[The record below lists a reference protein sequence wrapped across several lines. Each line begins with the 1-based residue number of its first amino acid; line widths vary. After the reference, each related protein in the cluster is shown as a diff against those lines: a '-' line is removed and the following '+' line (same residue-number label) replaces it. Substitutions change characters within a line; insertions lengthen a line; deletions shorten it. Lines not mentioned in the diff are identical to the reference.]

1 MEVLA
6 FQKKNLKSKIT
17 IKLLFPL
24 TMDKVRKLRSAR
36 QSARS
41 TKLVAQHP
49 K

>member
-6 FQKKNLKSKIT
+6 FRKKNLKSKTT
-17 IKLLFPL
+17 IKHLFPL
-24 TMDKVRKLRSAR
+24 TMDKVRKLRSVG